1 VVLATFTI
9 SRCHCFSFPLF
20 DLAHASVPLSSDV
33 DKLVH
38 LEATLQKLDV
48 KGDYLNNLLEILS
61 PFLVLL
67 ISFITPHLRSWLHVH
82 MEHMP
87 HNIFFCQKHSQKRKS
102 IAEILSSII

>member
-1 VVLATFTI
+1 VVLATITI

-48 KGDYLNNLLEILS
+48 KGDYLNN
-61 PFLVLL
+61 
-67 ISFITPHLRSWLHVH
+67 
-82 MEHMP
+82 
-87 HNIFFCQKHSQKRKS
+87 C
-102 IAEILSSII
+102 